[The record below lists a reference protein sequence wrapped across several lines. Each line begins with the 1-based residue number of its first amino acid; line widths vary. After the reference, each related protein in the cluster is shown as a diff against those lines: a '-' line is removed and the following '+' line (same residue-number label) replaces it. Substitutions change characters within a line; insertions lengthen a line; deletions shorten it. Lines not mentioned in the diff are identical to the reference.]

1 LFFASRLQLDG
12 KKIMTKAEG
21 NPQKM
26 LHTVFNFKKQDD
38 KSGYKN
44 TYLNMVG
51 IRNFSF
57 QHFNK

>member
-1 LFFASRLQLDG
+1 
-12 KKIMTKAEG
+12 MTKAEG